1 MAVKSTKKTK
11 QIVTLQNK
19 YFTAQKIISMRQLI
33 TALNL
38 FCSLV
43 VLFMLFGSGF
53 EVNMPGDKVPQYVN
67 QVPLPPSIAFA
78 GEDVP
83 LYDREVRER
92 LDREITN
99 VTHQHSSTI
108 RIMKLAYRYQS
119 IIEDILRRNGV
130 PDDFKYL
137 AMAESGLENVTS
149 PKGAKGVWQFM
160 EGTATQYGLEI
171 STDVDERL
179 HLEKSTLAACTY
191 LRNAYQRFGTW
202 TMAAASYNR
211 GVSGMNEHAAEQ
223 QSNSYYDLYLNSE
236 TSRYIFRI
244 LAYKHVL
251 THAEEYGY
259 HFTTE
264 DFYPAQATNT
274 VMISSIGDIASFA
287 RSYNTNYKTVKN
299 LNPWLRNSSL
309 KGRADKSYAIKLPM

>member
-1 MAVKSTKKTK
+1 
-11 QIVTLQNK
+11 
-19 YFTAQKIISMRQLI
+19 MRQLL

-38 FCSLV
+38 MCSLL
-43 VLFMLFGSGF
+43 VLFMLFSSGF
-53 EVNMPGDKVPQYVN
+53 EVNTPPGDKVQQYVS
-67 QVPLPPSIAFA
+67 QVPMPPSIAFA
-78 GEDVP
+78 NEEVP

-108 RIMKLAYRYQS
+108 RVMKLAYRYLPL
-119 IIEDILRRNGV
+119 IEDILSRNGV

-137 AMAESGLENVTS
+137 AIAESGLENVTS
-149 PKGAKGVWQFM
+149 SKGAKGVWQFM

-211 GVSGMNEHAAEQ
+211 GVSGMNEHAGEQ
-223 QSNSYYDLYLNSE
+223 QSNNYYDLYLNSE

-251 THAEEYGY
+251 THPEDYGY

-264 DFYPAQATNT
+264 DFYPAQATNS
-274 VMISSIGDIASFA
+274 VMISSIGDIAAFA

-299 LNPWLRNSSL
+299 LNPWLRTNSL
-309 KGRADKSYAIKLPM
+309 KGRTDKSYAIKLPM